1 MVENNSDM
9 LEFSTMDN
17 PAAHIIKVMGV
28 GGGGTNAVNHMFRQG
43 ITDVDFIVCNTDA
56 KSLNSSPVSTKIQ
69 LGSGLGAGNNPEVA
83 KRYAEE
89 SEEEITNLLSRD
101 TKMLFITAGMGGGT
115 GTGASP
121 VIAEFAKK
129 IEVDDEIKKILVIG
143 IVTLPFSFE
152 GNARRMQAEQ
162 GVRELRKH
170 LDSILII
177 NNDKL
182 FSFGKMKMSKMFAEA
197 DNVLLG
203 AAKSI
208 ADMITRSSYVNID
221 FRDVN
226 TVMANSGTALMG
238 SGEASG
244 DNRAIEAIQ
253 RAVES
258 PLLNDNNIR
267 GAKNI
272 LLHFSSSEDYEIDGE
287 EISEITDYIKN
298 VAGDTPQVIWGSG
311 FDESLGETLKVI
323 FVATGFEQK
332 TTEGAAGTEKGIRMI
347 TPPPVKKEEE
357 VKQPQNVSVK
367 EEPELD
373 VISLDANGEVIC
385 ETPESVNDTAEIS
398 DSGISV
404 RPIEQDTTGE
414 YAVQTPHVAV
424 EPVVSVSRTVV
435 PEPQSVCVAEQ
446 PVVAKTV
453 EPEPVNEEFISAT
466 EPMPKS
472 ERESLLTSKTMER
485 MREIMEL
492 KKKIA
497 TPGGIEEIERTPAYQ
512 KNNVILD
519 FVPRSSESEVQ
530 RIVLNPDGTPRPNDF
545 LNKAV
550 D

>member
-1 MVENNSDM
+1 MVENNNDM
-9 LEFSTMDN
+9 LDFSTQDN

-43 ITDVDFIVCNTDA
+43 ITDVDFVVCNTDA

-69 LGSGLGAGNNPEVA
+69 LGTGLGAGNNPEVA

-89 SEEEITNLLSRD
+89 SKDEITDILSHD

-121 VIAEFAKK
+121 VIAEFAKE
-129 IEVDDEIKKILVIG
+129 IEIDDEIKKILVIG

-238 SGEASG
+238 SGEAAG
-244 DNRAIEAIQ
+244 ENRAIEAIQ

-258 PLLNDNNIR
+258 PLLNDNNIK

-272 LLHFSSSEDYEIDGE
+272 LLHFASSEDSEIDGE
-287 EISEITDYIKN
+287 EIFEITEYIKT
-298 VAGDTPQVIWGSG
+298 VAGDSPQVIWGSG
-311 FDESLGETLKVI
+311 FDESLGDSLKVI

-332 TTEGAAGTEKGIRMI
+332 SIEGPASSGIPEVS
-347 TPPPVKKEEE
+347 TGLPASTQKKEEPA
-357 VKQPQNVSVK
+357 PQVGATAPK
-367 EEPELD
+367 EQVLD
-373 VISLDANGEVIC
+373 VIALDENGKKIDESLELDAAAAVGTDDVI
-385 ETPESVNDTAEIS
+385 SI
-398 DSGISV
+398 
-404 RPIEQDTTGE
+404 RP
-414 YAVQTPHVAV
+414 V
-424 EPVVSVSRTVV
+424 EPIRKESACTQPQTVVEYPANTTRMAVADPEPVAKNV
-435 PEPQSVCVAEQ
+435 PEPAPVAE
-446 PVVAKTV
+446 
-453 EPEPVNEEFISAT
+453 EFLSAT
-466 EPMPKS
+466 EPVVKTD
-472 ERESLLTSKTMER
+472 REAQLASVTKMRME
-485 MREIMEL
+485 EIVAM
-492 KKKIA
+492 KKKMA
-497 TPGGIEEIERTPAYQ
+497 TPGGIEEIESVPAYK
-512 KNNVILD
+512 KNNVILESI
-519 FVPRSSESEVQ
+519 PHSSQSEVQ
-530 RIVLNPDGTPRPNDF
+530 QILLNSDGTPRPNGF
-545 LNKAV
+545 INKVV